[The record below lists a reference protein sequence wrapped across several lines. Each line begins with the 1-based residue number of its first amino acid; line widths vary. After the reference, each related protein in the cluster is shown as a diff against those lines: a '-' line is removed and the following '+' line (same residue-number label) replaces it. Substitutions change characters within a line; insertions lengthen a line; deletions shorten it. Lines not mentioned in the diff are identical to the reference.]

1 MVNFLKTKSFNYV
14 TQTSQQSTAAC
25 VGSETEMGEEKG
37 ITKYCKSVLILE
49 KYKNAHHGNSHG
61 VLQEMPDK

>member
-1 MVNFLKTKSFNYV
+1 
-14 TQTSQQSTAAC
+14 
-25 VGSETEMGEEKG
+25 MGEEKVV
-37 ITKYCKSVLILE
+37 TKDCKVVLILK